1 MEVPEEQPPK
11 KARETTEAVVV
22 VDHPLDTEDKG
33 DPRAEVEQP
42 EPSRVG
48 EPEQQQPEMG
58 GPEELEQQ
66 QQQQHEPN

>member
-42 EPSRVG
+42 QPEKSGAEEPAHQQQLESTRVE
-48 EPEQQQPEMG
+48 EPEQ
-58 GPEELEQQ
+58 
-66 QQQQHEPN
+66 